1 MTFRLERSRQA
12 GRWKVRVIGAA
23 RPEHLEEIAR
33 ELIRCGPDAALDL
46 AGLTVAGLEVV
57 RFLVA
62 RGQLG
67 TELLHCPAY
76 VREWIGLLCSFS
88 PIGESSSPG
97 DAPLRSECA
106 ALDLARRLLSPKS
119 MTEVKTWKYFAGG
132 EWRSAGGEKTFDVY
146 RPYDRGLFARVA
158 AGGREEARLAVAAA
172 AQAFP
177 AWSQTTPAER
187 ARLFFKAVE
196 IVKRRRA
203 GIADILALETG
214 STISF
219 ATFQQDLVA
228 ATIEQA
234 AGWMYLPKGEVLESN
249 VPGVHSIGVR
259 RPLGV
264 VASFTPWNGAN
275 VLSWRAVLSPVA
287 AGNTVVVKPS
297 EFAPISA
304 GLILAE
310 IAEEAGFP
318 KGVINVVT
326 HAPGAAPEI
335 ADVFFESPDV
345 RVINLIGGVKT
356 ARMLAKRAG
365 ETLKRTTMEL
375 GGYNPMI
382 ILDDVDIDYAVRSA
396 TFGSFFHQGQIC
408 LNTRRIIVQRKIAR
422 EFLDKFAERTRKLPS
437 GDPLDHKTIIGP
449 LITPAAVKLC
459 DDRVKEAV
467 AKGATLHTGGEYE
480 GQIYQPTILSNVP
493 LDAAVANEETF
504 GPVVAV
510 EVVDTA
516 EQAVEAANRTMYG
529 LTSSILA
536 RDTYKAFELAPKI
549 LAGIVNVNSPT
560 VNDEIHAPMGGV
572 RDSGWGR
579 TGPDSLKEFQ
589 DVIWINS
596 HSGQRQYPF

>member
-1 MTFRLERSRQA
+1 MSEAKGVTQVD
-12 GRWKVRVIGAA
+12 GV
-23 RPEHLEEIAR
+23 
-33 ELIRCGPDAALDL
+33 
-46 AGLTVAGLEVV
+46 
-57 RFLVA
+57 
-62 RGQLG
+62 
-67 TELLHCPAY
+67 TEY
-76 VREWIGLLCSFS
+76 
-88 PIGESSSPG
+88 
-97 DAPLRSECA
+97 
-106 ALDLARRLLSPKS
+106 
-119 MTEVKTWKYFAGG
+119 KYFAGG
-132 EWRSAGGEKTFDVY
+132 EWRSAEGNRLFDIHQ
-146 RPYDRGLFARVA
+146 PYDRTLYARVA
-158 AGGREEARLAVAAA
+158 AGGRAEAKIAVDAAA
-172 AQAFP
+172 KAFP
-177 AWSQTTPAER
+177 AWSQTTPVER
-187 ARLFFKAVE
+187 ARLFFKAAEV
-196 IVKRRRA
+196 VKRRRA
-203 GIADILALETG
+203 EIAQILAQETG

-234 AGWMYLPKGEVLESN
+234 AGWMYLPKGEVLETN
-249 VPGVHSIGVR
+249 LPGSHSVSVR

-275 VLSWRAVLSPVA
+275 VLSWRAVISPVA

-304 GLILAE
+304 GLILAQ

-318 KGVINVVT
+318 PGVINVVT
-326 HAPGAAPEI
+326 HAPGAASEI
-335 ADVFFESPDV
+335 ADVFFESPEV

-382 ILDDVDIDYAVRSA
+382 ILDDVDVDYAVRSA

-408 LNTRRIIVQRKIAR
+408 LNTRRIIVQSKIAG
-422 EFLDKFAERTRKLPS
+422 EFLEKFVARTKTLRS
-437 GDPLDHKTIIGP
+437 GDPQDHETIIGP
-449 LITPAAVKLC
+449 LITAAAVKLV

-467 AKGATLHTGGEYE
+467 AKGATLHSGGVFE

-504 GPVVAV
+504 GPVVVV
-510 EVVDTA
+510 EVVDTP
-516 EQAVEAANRTMYG
+516 EEAVEAANRTMYG

-536 RDTYKAFELAPKI
+536 GDTYKAFELAPKI

>member
-1 MTFRLERSRQA
+1 MTDIKEYQ
-12 GRWKVRVIGAA
+12 
-23 RPEHLEEIAR
+23 
-33 ELIRCGPDAALDL
+33 
-46 AGLTVAGLEVV
+46 
-57 RFLVA
+57 
-62 RGQLG
+62 
-67 TELLHCPAY
+67 
-76 VREWIGLLCSFS
+76 
-88 PIGESSSPG
+88 
-97 DAPLRSECA
+97 
-106 ALDLARRLLSPKS
+106 
-119 MTEVKTWKYFAGG
+119 YFADGQ
-132 EWRSAGGEKTFDVY
+132 WREAENHKLFDVF
-146 RPYDRGLFARVA
+146 RPYDRSLYARVA
-158 AGGREEARLAVAAA
+158 AGGRAEAKIAVDAAA
-172 AQAFP
+172 RAFP
-177 AWSQTTPAER
+177 AWAQTTPAER
-187 ARLFFKAVE
+187 ARLFFKAAE

-203 GIADILALETG
+203 EIADILAFETG

-234 AGWMYLPKGEVLESN
+234 AGWMYLPKGEVLETN
-249 VPGVHSIGVR
+249 QPGSHSIAVR

-287 AGNTVVVKPS
+287 AGNTVVVKPT
-297 EFAPISA
+297 ELAPISA
-304 GLILAE
+304 GIILAQ

-326 HAPGAAPEI
+326 HAPGAAGEI
-335 ADVFFESPDV
+335 ADVFFESQDV

-356 ARMLAKRAG
+356 AKLLAKRAG

-382 ILDDVDIDYAVRSA
+382 ILDDVDMDYAVRTA

-408 LNTRRIIVQRKIAR
+408 LNTRRIIVQRKIAA
-422 EFLDKFAERTRKLPS
+422 EFLEKFAARTKTLRS
-437 GDPLDHKTIIGP
+437 GDPQDHKTVIGP

-459 DDRVKEAV
+459 DDRVKEAL
-467 AKGATLHTGGEYE
+467 AKGAKLHSGGTFE

-493 LDAAVANEETF
+493 LDTAVANEETF
-504 GPVVAV
+504 GPVVVV
-510 EVVDTA
+510 EVVDTP
-516 EQAVEAANRTMYG
+516 EQAVNAANRTMYG
-529 LTSSILA
+529 LTSSILSGN
-536 RDTYKAFELAPKI
+536 TYRAFELAPRI

-596 HSGQRQYPF
+596 HSGQRQYPI